1 MDFMEIVDTSVQ
13 NTWTFVIVEYISLF
27 LVLIVG
33 SNIIKHEENFRIV
46 QRWYVWNSIFFDLW
60 LSENYFEDRS
70 LEKQSI
76 LLKVEN
82 LYLIQFPDV
91 CFKYTHCQ

>member
-1 MDFMEIVDTSVQ
+1 MDYMEIVDTSVQ
-13 NTWTFVIVEYISLF
+13 NMWTFVIVEHISLF

-33 SNIIKHEENFRIV
+33 SNMIKHEENFRAV
-46 QRWYVWNSIFFDLW
+46 QRCYVLNSIFFDLW
-60 LSENYFEDRS
+60 LSETYFEDRS

-82 LYLIQFPDV
+82 LYLI
-91 CFKYTHCQ
+91 